1 MKKHST
7 EWGGYSLVNYCEI
20 DKYASKAYALIHNTS
35 EDKNLKDVTQIDTST
50 LPKDIDLITYGFPC
64 QDISLAGKQKGLEDE
79 NGKTRSGLVFD
90 ALRIIGDCKPKY
102 AVCENVKNLTG
113 KKFKAEFA
121 TILNILEEMGYN
133 NYWKVLNA
141 ADYGVPQKRERV
153 FIVSIRKDIDTGT
166 FEFPKPFT
174 LTKRLR
180 DVLEDEVNEKYYL
193 SEKLV
198 NFFYENTLKNKAKG
212 NGFAFN
218 PVLQEEVGG
227 VIAKTITTREG
238 CRMENNFIKTIGYY
252 QPSCHEASR
261 VLDPDGIAPTVKE
274 NHGTV
279 NAIKLD
285 ELTTG
290 VSDAYRVY
298 NADGLARTIKAEA
311 GGLGAKTG
319 LYKLSSDEKEII
331 VYDDFNR
338 RIPKNQS
345 VVGTVRPTFSR
356 GSHNGYKIIE
366 LNKHKTDIRK
376 LTPKECFRL
385 MGFEDKDFE
394 VCKTN
399 GISDTQLYKM
409 AGNSIVVDVLYYIF
423 KNLFKE

>member
-1 MKKHST
+1 MKLLSLFSGIGAFEKALDKM
-7 EWGGYSLVNYCEI
+7 GGYSLVNYCEI

-153 FIVSIRKDIDTGT
+153 FIVSIRKDIDTGN
-166 FEFPKPFT
+166 FEFPKPFV
-174 LTKRLR
+174 LTKRLK
-180 DVLEDEVNEKYYL
+180 DVLEDNVDTKYFL

-198 NFFYENTLKNKAKG
+198 SFFYENTEKQKSKG
-212 NGFAFN
+212 NGSVFA
-218 PVLQEEVGG
+218 PIKEEQTKDT
-227 VIAKTITTREG
+227 IAKTITTRAG
-238 CRMENNFIKTIGYY
+238 SRMDDNYIKTIGYY

-261 VLDPDGIAPTVKE
+261 VLDPNGIAPTVKE
-274 NHGTV
+274 NHGTI
-279 NAIKLD
+279 NAIKLT
-285 ELTTG
+285 ELTRG
-290 VSDAYRVY
+290 VAQAKRVY
-298 NADGLARTIKAEA
+298 DGNGLAVTLKGEA
-311 GGLGAKTG
+311 GGLGARTG
-319 LYKLSSDEKEII
+319 LYKIKS
-331 VYDDFNR
+331 
-338 RIPKNQS
+338 
-345 VVGTVRPTFSR
+345 
-356 GSHNGYKIIE
+356 
-366 LNKHKTDIRK
+366 DIRK

-423 KNLFKE
+423 KELFKNENC

>member
-1 MKKHST
+1 M
-7 EWGGYSLVNYCEI
+7 
-20 DKYASKAYALIHNTS
+20 
-35 EDKNLKDVTQIDTST
+35 KDVTQIDAST

-153 FIVSIRKDIDTGT
+153 FIVSIRKDIDTGN
-166 FEFPKPFT
+166 FEFPKPFV
-174 LTKRLR
+174 LTKRLK
-180 DVLEDEVNEKYYL
+180 DVLEDNVDAKYFL

-198 NFFYENTLKNKAKG
+198 SFFYENTEKQKSKG
-212 NGFAFN
+212 NGFVFA
-218 PVLQEEVGG
+218 PIKEEQTKDT
-227 VIAKTITTREG
+227 IAKTITTRAG
-238 CRMENNFIKTIGYY
+238 SRMDDNYIKTIGYY

-261 VLDPDGIAPTVKE
+261 VLDPNGIAPTIKE
-274 NHGTV
+274 NHGTI
-279 NAIKLD
+279 NAIKLM
-285 ELTTG
+285 ELTRG
-290 VSDAYRVY
+290 VAQAKRVY
-298 NADGLARTIKAEA
+298 DVNGLSVTLKSGA
-311 GGLGAKTG
+311 GGLGARTG
-319 LYKLSSDEKEII
+319 LYKIKS
-331 VYDDFNR
+331 
-338 RIPKNQS
+338 
-345 VVGTVRPTFSR
+345 
-356 GSHNGYKIIE
+356 
-366 LNKHKTDIRK
+366 DIRK

-423 KNLFKE
+423 KELFKNENS

>member
-1 MKKHST
+1 MIKLLSLFSGIGAFEKALDRT
-7 EWGGYSLVNYCEI
+7 GGYSLVNYCEI

-113 KKFKAEFA
+113 KKFKTEFA

-153 FIVSIRKDIDTGT
+153 FIVSIRKDIDTGN

-180 DVLEDEVNEKYYL
+180 DVLEDEVDEKYYL

-227 VIAKTITTREG
+227 GGNRQ
-238 CRMENNFIKTIGYY
+238 N
-252 QPSCHEASR
+252 
-261 VLDPDGIAPTVKE
+261 D
-274 NHGTV
+274 
-279 NAIKLD
+279 
-285 ELTTG
+285 
-290 VSDAYRVY
+290 Y
-298 NADGLARTIKAEA
+298 NE
-311 GGLGAKTG
+311 
-319 LYKLSSDEKEII
+319 
-331 VYDDFNR
+331 R
-338 RIPKNQS
+338 RLPYGK
-345 VVGTVRPTFSR
+345 
-356 GSHNGYKIIE
+356 
-366 LNKHKTDIRK
+366 
-376 LTPKECFRL
+376 
-385 MGFEDKDFE
+385 
-394 VCKTN
+394 
-399 GISDTQLYKM
+399 
-409 AGNSIVVDVLYYIF
+409 
-423 KNLFKE
+423 